1 MEQTERKTALE
12 LVNEWTFTQGTL
24 EELDTFLESHDVEP
38 KGMFLKTLGDVRS
51 ILKSHIELI
60 KEELSRR

>member
-12 LVNEWTFTQGTL
+12 LVNEWTFTQETL
-24 EELDTFLESHDVEP
+24 EELDTFLEANDVEP
-38 KGMFLKTLGDVRS
+38 KGIFLRTLGDARS